1 MLKDSDIRE
10 PLFDYLEETFGKVR
24 ILEEKVTGR
33 SRADVVM
40 ITEDAVTGLE
50 IKSDADS
57 YTRLA
62 GQVRD
67 YSRCY
72 DFNYAVV
79 GSRHAMHILEHLPEW
94 WGAITVDEEDGRPD
108 FYLLRR
114 ARRNPEPVLEQKLR
128 LLWKDELAE
137 ILLSNRLPAYT
148 SKNKNYQRAV
158 LLDRVPES
166 RLNRDIS
173 ERLFERDYTV
183 FSVKPDPLSLAL
195 RPKKRR
201 RKRRL

>member
-1 MLKDSDIRE
+1 M
-10 PLFDYLEETFGKVR
+10 R

-114 ARRNPEPVLEQKLR
+114 ARRNPEPVLAQKLR